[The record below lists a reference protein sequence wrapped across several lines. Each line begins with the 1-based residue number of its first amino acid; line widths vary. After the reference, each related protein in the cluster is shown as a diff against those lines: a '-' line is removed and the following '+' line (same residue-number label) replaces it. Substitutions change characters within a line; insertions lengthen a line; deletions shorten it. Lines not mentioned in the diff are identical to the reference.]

1 MRPVWLYRIS
11 NPSTLSV
18 WLSRQVSAAPCVRP
32 SLLLSARTRVSS
44 SVKRRR
50 LAPPPLLF
58 HNIRY
63 KVTVCCG
70 PRTLITRQENN
81 VVGKAVQHHRRSVSP
96 RGLSRPFKWLLLAE
110 PWKLNKYMCKS
121 FTSYLLLYLFIQ
133 YIIVTTFPVQ
143 GEFSIFFF
151 FLQKK
156 KSISF
161 FIMRSRSKAED
172 KMKSNDELLNNLKD
186 PEDSVLHSCVL
197 ID

>member
-133 YIIVTTFPVQ
+133 HIIVTTFPVQ
-143 GEFSIFFF
+143 GEFSIFFSF
-151 FLQKK
+151 FKK
-156 KSISF
+156 KNQYRFSSWGPAAKRKTKWSLMTNFWTISK
-161 FIMRSRSKAED
+161 I
-172 KMKSNDELLNNLKD
+172 LKI
-186 PEDSVLHSCVL
+186 LSCIL
-197 ID
+197 AS